1 MTEPQTD
8 LVSAARQVATDI
20 FQNKVSKSFSYH
32 NLGHTQRVVRAA
44 EEMADYYQ
52 LQPEDRKALL
62 IAAWFHDTGFVSG
75 ESKGHEAIS
84 VQQAGEFLKQNHADP
99 TLTDKV
105 IHSIEAT
112 KMPQSPGSLIEQ
124 ILCDADLFHLGTDE
138 FKANNEQL
146 RQELIEVSKED
157 ISKKKWRKINI
168 AFMENHK
175 YFTDYGKRKLQPVK
189 EQHIEA
195 LKNKDEEKEKEKT
208 KEPDPLNGKKVV
220 KKEKKED
227 VIANVFSEEVVK
239 DKDKNTKEEDKDK
252 KKEKDKDSQTDRG
265 ISTVFRI
272 MANNHASLSQM
283 ADSKA
288 NIMISVNSIIL
299 SVVISVLIRHLD
311 ENRNLIIPT
320 VSLVLVCVATIVFAV
335 RATRPNVSE
344 GTFTKEDI
352 QNKKTNLLF
361 FGNFH
366 NMTLPDY
373 DWAMRE
379 MLNSRDYLYGSMV
392 KDIYFLGVV
401 LAKKY
406 RLLRISYNIF
416 MYGLIVTMLL
426 YGIMIGYDA
435 LFVTK
440 EYRNFQV
447 IQSLLFR

>member
-1 MTEPQTD
+1 MTEPQAD
-8 LVSAARQVATDI
+8 LVGAARQVATDI

-32 NLGHTQRVVRAA
+32 NLGHTQLVVRAA

-52 LQPEDRKALL
+52 LQPEDRKAVL
-62 IAAWFHDTGFVSG
+62 IAAWFHDTGFVNG
-75 ESKGHEAIS
+75 ESKGHEAVS
-84 VQQAGEFLKQNHADP
+84 VQLVNDFLKQNHAEP
-99 TLTDKV
+99 ALVEKV
-105 IHSIEAT
+105 TRCIEAT
-112 KMPQSPGSLIEQ
+112 KMPQSPVSLIEQ

-138 FKANNEQL
+138 FKVKNEEL
-146 RQELIEVSKED
+146 RQELIEVSKEE
-157 ISKKKWRKINI
+157 ISKKKWRKMNI

-189 EQHIEA
+189 EQHIQA
-195 LKNKDEEKEKEKT
+195 LKNKDEEKISIDKI
-208 KEPDPLNGKKVV
+208 DKKAP
-220 KKEKKED
+220 KKEKKEE
-227 VIANVFSEEVVK
+227 VLTTVFPEEALNK
-239 DKDKNTKEEDKDK
+239 DGGEKKKD
-252 KKEKDKDSQTDRG
+252 KEKDKDSQTERG

-299 SVVISVLIRHLD
+299 SVIISVLIRHLD

-335 RATRPNVSE
+335 KATRPNVSE

-366 NMTLPDY
+366 NMSLPDY

-379 MLNSRDYLYGSMV
+379 MLNSRDYLNGSMI

-416 MYGLIVTMLL
+416 MYGLIISMIL
-426 YGIMIGYDA
+426 YGIMIGYEA
-435 LFVTK
+435 LFVKT
-440 EYRNFQV
+440 EVR
-447 IQSLLFR
+447 SLLIPVL

>member
-8 LVSAARQVATDI
+8 LVTGAREFVTDI
-20 FQNKVSKSFSYH
+20 FQNKVNKSIRYH
-32 NLGHTQRVVRAA
+32 NLEHTQQVVKAA

-52 LQPEDRKALL
+52 LQPEDRNAVL
-62 IAAWFHDTGFVSG
+62 IAAWFHDTGFING
-75 ESKGHEAIS
+75 ESKGHEAVSIQLVTS
-84 VQQAGEFLKQNHADP
+84 YLQGRNAGPALIQ
-99 TLTDKV
+99 KV
-105 IHSIEAT
+105 AACIDAT
-112 KMPQSPGSLIEQ
+112 KMPQAPGHLLEQ
-124 ILCDADLFHLGTDE
+124 ILCDADLFHLGTVE
-138 FKANNEQL
+138 FKNRNEQL
-146 RQELIEVSKED
+146 RQEMIEFSKED
-157 ISKKKWRKINI
+157 ISKKKWRKMNI
-168 AFMENHK
+168 AFMENHT
-175 YFTDYGKRKLQPVK
+175 YFTDYAKRKLQPLK
-189 EQHIEA
+189 EQHIKE
-195 LKNKDEEKEKEKT
+195 LKGGGENK
-208 KEPDPLNGKKVV
+208 KKV

-227 VIANVFSEEVVK
+227 EMLTVLTDEMKK
-239 DKDKNTKEEDKDK
+239 DKDTGAKKKD
-252 KKEKDKDSQTDRG
+252 KEKDKDTQTERG

-299 SVVISVLIRHLD
+299 SVVISVLLRHLD
-311 ENRNLIIPT
+311 ESPNLIIPT
-320 VSLVLVCVATIVFAV
+320 ITLVLVCVATIIYSV
-335 RATRPNVSE
+335 RATRPNISE
-344 GTFTKEDI
+344 GTFTREDI

-379 MLNSRDYLYGSMV
+379 MLNSRDYLNSSMV

-426 YGIMIGYDA
+426 YAIMISYDSF
-435 LFVTK
+435 FVQTTV
-440 EYRNFQV
+440 ETAP
-447 IQSLLFR
+447 ITP

>member
-8 LVSAARQVATDI
+8 LVSIARQVATDI

-52 LQPEDRKALL
+52 LQPDDRKALL

-75 ESKGHEAIS
+75 ESKGHEAMS
-84 VQQAGEFLKQNHADP
+84 VQLASEFLKQNHAEQ

-105 IHSIEAT
+105 TKAIEAT
-112 KMPQSPGSLIEQ
+112 RMPQSPGPLIEQ

-138 FKANNEQL
+138 FKGNNEQL

-157 ISKKKWRKINI
+157 ISKKKWRRMNI

-189 EQHIEA
+189 EQHIQV
-195 LKNKDEEKEKEKT
+195 LKNKDEEKEAAT
-208 KEPDPLNGKKVV
+208 AADNKKAA

-227 VIANVFSEEVVK
+227 VIATIFPDEVVK
-239 DKDKNTKEEDKDK
+239 DNKEKEKDLAEKKKD
-252 KKEKDKDSQTDRG
+252 KEKDKDSQTERG

-311 ENRNLIIPT
+311 ENPNLIIPT
-320 VSLVLVCVATIVFAV
+320 ISLVLVCVTTIVFAV

-435 LFVTK
+435 LFVSK
-440 EYRNFQV
+440 EYKPLMMPF
-447 IQSLLFR
+447 L

>member
-8 LVSAARQVATDI
+8 LVAGAREFVTDI
-20 FQNKVSKSFSYH
+20 FQNKVNKSIRYH
-32 NLGHTQRVVRAA
+32 NLEHTQQVVKAA

-52 LQPEDRKALL
+52 LEPEDRHAVL
-62 IAAWFHDTGFVSG
+62 IAAWFHDAGFING
-75 ESKGHEAIS
+75 ESKGHEAVSIQLVTS
-84 VQQAGEFLKQNHADP
+84 YLQGRKAEP
-99 TLTDKV
+99 TLIQKV
-105 IHSIEAT
+105 AACIDAT
-112 KMPQSPGSLIEQ
+112 KMPQAPGHLLEQ
-124 ILCDADLFHLGTDE
+124 ILCDADLSHLGTEE
-138 FKANNEQL
+138 FKNKNEQL
-146 RQELIEVSKED
+146 RQEMIEFSKED
-157 ISKKKWRKINI
+157 ISKKKWRKMNI
-168 AFMENHK
+168 AFMEYHT
-175 YFTDYGKRKLQPVK
+175 YFTDYARRKLQPLK
-189 EQHIEA
+189 EQHIKE
-195 LKNKDEEKEKEKT
+195 LKGGGENK
-208 KEPDPLNGKKVV
+208 KKV

-227 VIANVFSEEVVK
+227 EMLTVLTDEMKK
-239 DKDKNTKEEDKDK
+239 DKDTGAKKKD
-252 KKEKDKDSQTDRG
+252 KEKDKDTQTERG

-299 SVVISVLIRHLD
+299 SVVISVLLRHLD
-311 ENRNLIIPT
+311 ESPNLVIPT
-320 VSLVLVCVATIVFAV
+320 ITLVLVCVATIIYSV
-335 RATRPNVSE
+335 RATRPNISE
-344 GTFTKEDI
+344 GTFTREDI

-379 MLNSRDYLYGSMV
+379 MLNSRDYLNSSMV

-426 YGIMIGYDA
+426 YAIMISYDSF
-435 LFVTK
+435 FVETTV
-440 EYRNFQV
+440 ETAP
-447 IQSLLFR
+447 ITP

>member
-32 NLGHTQRVVRAA
+32 SLDHTMRVVRAA

-75 ESKGHEAIS
+75 ESKGHEAVS
-84 VQQAGEFLKQNHADP
+84 VQLVAEFLKQNHADQS
-99 TLTDKV
+99 LSDKV
-105 IHSIEAT
+105 THAIEAT
-112 KMPQSPGSLIEQ
+112 KMPQSPGPLVEQ

-138 FKANNEQL
+138 FKVNNEQL

-157 ISKKKWRKINI
+157 ISKKKWRKMNI

-189 EQHIEA
+189 EQHIQA
-195 LKNKDEEKEKEKT
+195 LKNKDEEKDA
-208 KEPDPLNGKKVV
+208 PASSDAKKAA

-227 VIANVFSEEVVK
+227 VIATVFPEEVVK
-239 DKDKNTKEEDKDK
+239 DNKDNNTPEKKKD
-252 KKEKDKDSQTDRG
+252 KEKDKDSQTERG

-440 EYRNFQV
+440 EYK
-447 IQSLLFR
+447 SLMISFLFR